1 MYKDNHIVDSHASVP
16 NRQIAILIDGD
27 NAQPSLLEAML
38 AETGKYGL
46 VTIRRIY
53 GDWTSQN
60 MKGWKDALQVHAIQ
74 PLQQFRYTIGKN
86 ATDSAM
92 IIDAMDILY
101 GGMVN
106 GFCLVSSDSDYTRL
120 ATRIREKGLFVMG
133 IGKRTTP
140 RAFINACEIFVYTEN
155 LVTEPEP
162 QRQEAPARRRAAPR
176 VPRRTQQAAEPVAP
190 PSSPSQLLRRAFD
203 MAVQEDGWAFLGTMG
218 SRLRQLDPS
227 FDPRTYGSRQLSTLI
242 RTYPNIFEVK
252 EVKTEAEGPAH
263 VYVRLREPHAEV
275 VPPPSSTPELPF
287 E

>member
-1 MYKDNHIVDSHASVP
+1 MYKENRIVDSHSSVP
-16 NRQIAILIDGD
+16 NRQIAMLIDGD
-27 NAQPSLLEAML
+27 NAQPSLIEAML

-74 PLQQFRYTIGKN
+74 PFQQFRYTIGKN

-101 GGMVN
+101 SGVVS

-133 IGKRTTP
+133 IGKRMTP

-155 LVTEPEP
+155 LVGEPEQSRP
-162 QRQEAPARRRAAPR
+162 EPSPKRRAVR
-176 VPRRTQQAAEPVAP
+176 VPRRAQQAPEPTV
-190 PSSPSQLLRRAFD
+190 PSSPSQLLKRAFE

-252 EVKTEAEGPAH
+252 EVKTEEEGPAH
-263 VYVRLREPHAEV
+263 VYVRLREQRLEISPS
-275 VPPPSSTPELPF
+275 PIPPSELPIQ
-287 E
+287 

>member
-1 MYKDNHIVDSHASVP
+1 VP
-16 NRQIAILIDGD
+16 NRQIAMLIDGD
-27 NAQPSLLEAML
+27 NAQPSLLEAMI

-46 VTIRRIY
+46 VTIRRIF

-101 GGMVN
+101 SGVVS

-133 IGKRTTP
+133 IGKRMTP

-155 LVTEPEP
+155 LVSEGEPPRPEP
-162 QRQEAPARRRAAPR
+162 QRRRVQR
-176 VPRRTQQAAEPVAP
+176 VPRQTPPPPAEPVAP
-190 PSSPSQLLRRAFD
+190 ASPSQLLKRAFE
-203 MAVQEDGWAFLGTMG
+203 MAVQDDGWAFLGTMG

-242 RTYPNIFEVK
+242 RTYPNIFEIK
-252 EVKTEAEGPAH
+252 EVKTQDGPAH
-263 VYVRLREPHAEV
+263 VYVRLREQHPE
-275 VPPPSSTPELPF
+275 PPPSPPAAP
-287 E
+287 

>member
-1 MYKDNHIVDSHASVP
+1 M
-16 NRQIAILIDGD
+16 LIDGD
-27 NAQPSLLEAML
+27 NAQPSLIEAML

-74 PLQQFRYTIGKN
+74 PFQQFRYTIGKN

-101 GGMVN
+101 SGVVN
-106 GFCLVSSDSDYTRL
+106 GFSLVSSDSDYTRL

-155 LVTEPEP
+155 LVSEVEQPQPRPEP
-162 QRQEAPARRRAAPR
+162 PRRRVQRLPR
-176 VPRRTQQAAEPVAP
+176 QTPPVEPVT
-190 PSSPSQLLRRAFD
+190 PSSPSQLLKRAFE
-203 MAVQEDGWAFLGTMG
+203 MAVQDDGWAFLGTMG
-218 SRLRQLDPS
+218 SRLRQLDPG

-242 RTYPNIFEVK
+242 RTFPNIFEIK
-252 EVKTEAEGPAH
+252 EVKTQDGPAH
-263 VYVRLREPHAEV
+263 VYVRLREQHPEQHPEPSASPAV
-275 VPPPSSTPELPF
+275 IPAVSPPPSF
-287 E
+287 